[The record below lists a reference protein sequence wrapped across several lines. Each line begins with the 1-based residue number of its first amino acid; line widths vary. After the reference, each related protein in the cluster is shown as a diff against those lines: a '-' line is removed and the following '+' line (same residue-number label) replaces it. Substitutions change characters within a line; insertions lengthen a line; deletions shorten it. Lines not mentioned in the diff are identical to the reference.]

1 MDVQPVSPARSLE
14 SSAFVE
20 RLRYLIGVAGS
31 GSALAKA
38 AGLSQSGFHRY
49 LCGGEP
55 SRRVLVALAK
65 AADVDVSWLAT
76 GEGTPVRVTPHEPEP
91 DKASLTR
98 LPLYKNTPTLNTQ
111 TLGAGIVALHD
122 GKNLPGLAF
131 CRNWLGKQG
140 LEAKQLA
147 ALQARGNSMEPTI
160 RHGDSVLIDLG
171 QTDILDGDI
180 YAIRDGEL
188 PLLKRLQRQLSG
200 NVRMICDNPMYPAI
214 ECTQASINVVGKVVW
229 RGSLL

>member
-1 MDVQPVSPARSLE
+1 MDDNSADPAASHELDTK
-14 SSAFVE
+14 AFIA
-20 RLRYLIGVAGS
+20 RLRQLIAIAGS
-31 GSALAKA
+31 ASALAKT

-49 LCGGEP
+49 LSGGEP
-55 SRRVLVALAK
+55 SRRILVALAK
-65 AADVDVSWLAT
+65 ATGVSLSWLAT
-76 GEGTPVRVTPHEPEP
+76 GEGAATPPCAVIDGDT
-91 DKASLTR
+91 DNKASLTR
-98 LPLYKNTPTLNTQ
+98 LPLYRAP
-111 TLGAGIVALHD
+111 APSSSGILALHD

-171 QTDILDGDI
+171 QTDIMDGDI
-180 YAIRDGEL
+180 YAIRDGET

-200 NVRMICDNPMYPAI
+200 QVRMICDHPMYPAI
-214 ECTQASINVVGKVVW
+214 ECPQSSITVIGRVVW

>member
-1 MDVQPVSPARSLE
+1 M
-14 SSAFVE
+14 
-20 RLRYLIGVAGS
+20 
-31 GSALAKA
+31 ALAKA
-38 AGLSQSGFHRY
+38 TG
-49 LCGGEP
+49 
-55 SRRVLVALAK
+55 
-65 AADVDVSWLAT
+65 VSLTWLAT
-76 GEGTPVRVTPHEPEP
+76 GEGVPIPPCPVV
-91 DKASLTR
+91 DADADNKASLTR
-98 LPLYKNTPTLNTQ
+98 LPLYRAPPANT
-111 TLGAGIVALHD
+111 GGIIALHD

-171 QTDILDGDI
+171 QTDIMDGDI
-180 YAIRDGEL
+180 YAIRDGEI

-200 NVRMICDNPMYPAI
+200 QIRMICDNPMYPAI
-214 ECTQASINVVGKVVW
+214 ECPQNSITVVGRVVW

>member
-1 MDVQPVSPARSLE
+1 MLDEQISKRDLPHSE
-14 SSAFVE
+14 EFVD
-20 RLRYLIGVAGS
+20 RLRHLISIAGS
-31 GSALAKA
+31 ASALAKS

-49 LCGGEP
+49 LSGGEP
-55 SRRVLVALAK
+55 SRRALVALAI
-65 AADVDVSWLAT
+65 AADVDLNWLAT
-76 GEGTPVRVTPHEPEP
+76 GEGKATRQPAREAEP

-98 LPLYKNTPTLNTQ
+98 LPLYKNSDIGP
-111 TLGAGIVALHD
+111 GIMAVHD
-122 GKNLPGLAF
+122 GKNLPGIAF

-147 ALQARGNSMEPTI
+147 ALQARGNSMDPTI
-160 RHGDSVLIDLG
+160 RHGDSVLIDLA
-171 QTDILDGDI
+171 QTEILDGDI

-214 ECTQASINVVGKVVW
+214 DCAQSSLNVLGKVVW
-229 RGSLL
+229 RGSLF